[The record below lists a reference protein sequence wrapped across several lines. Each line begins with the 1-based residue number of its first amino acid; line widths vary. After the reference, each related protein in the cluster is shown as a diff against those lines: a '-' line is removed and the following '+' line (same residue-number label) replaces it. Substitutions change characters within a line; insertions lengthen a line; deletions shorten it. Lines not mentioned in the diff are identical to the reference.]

1 MYFDETLEQQEAGAS
16 DTLCAY
22 SLVPDHKTVLTRER
36 AVCVCVCVCVFPL
49 NKRKSLFLCSQEPT
63 KKVTNMLHGE
73 D

>member
-36 AVCVCVCVCVFPL
+36 AVCVCVCVCVCFP
-49 NKRKSLFLCSQEPT
+49 
-63 KKVTNMLHGE
+63 
-73 D
+73 